1 MSLYD
6 DIDSGQK
13 SDRVP
18 GWGSSNMKLLQS
30 QLKLR
35 KAAVSQ
41 PRRDLSRRGNVLA
54 PVIDLK
60 GTRRE
65 DEDSPAAAAAATAVL
80 TMPGLNQRG
89 YRGPAQFISFGPD
102 QDAKNE
108 YDPLKPN
115 DYEKVVKAARRKKEE
130 EKERER
136 REREMAGPVTSLVSS
151 YSDDEAET
159 AAEEER
165 KRKSALG
172 AAIAPPSALQER
184 SSSPPSFGLG
194 APRPSGFRRRGQH
207 RRSDHGQIWV
217 QGLPSPL
224 LYRLYLTIARSGGRQ
239 EGQGLGK
246 AGQGISRALAVEK
259 TSKRGGRIIHEREL
273 LTAGSPGPS
282 GTNTPPQGGGSDLM
296 PPPPPPPPPAQPT
309 MAEILRNPTKIV
321 MLRNMVGAGEV
332 SVARLSACHCDPPP
346 PLPKNMVGAGEV
358 DDELEG
364 EVKEECSTKYGEVV
378 KVTIL
383 EVSGASDNE
392 AVRIF
397 VEFKRI
403 ENSIKALVDL
413 NGRFFGGRQVK
424 ARFYKQDLYD
434 DLELNEHVP

>member
-194 APRPSGFRRRGQH
+194 APRPSGSGAGG
-207 RRSDHGQIWV
+207 SIAAQIMAKY
-217 QGLPSPL
+217 G
-224 LYRLYLTIARSGGRQ
+224 YK

-296 PPPPPPPPPAQPT
+296 PPPPPPPPPPAQPT

-321 MLRNMVGAGEV
+321 MLRNMVGG
-332 SVARLSACHCDPPP
+332 
-346 PLPKNMVGAGEV
+346 GEV